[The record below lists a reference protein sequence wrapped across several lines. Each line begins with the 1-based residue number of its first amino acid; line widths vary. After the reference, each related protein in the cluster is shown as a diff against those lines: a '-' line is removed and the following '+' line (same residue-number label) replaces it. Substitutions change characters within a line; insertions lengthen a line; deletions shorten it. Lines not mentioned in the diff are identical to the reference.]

1 MLHLHTIKKGTV
13 KRVTI
18 KDIAKHL
25 GISVSTVSRALANDK
40 NIRQETKEKIYAAAE
55 QLNYRRNTYAAN
67 LRSGNASFI
76 GFIADEMTSPAAAL
90 ILAGVQKVMQRQ
102 GISVLV
108 ACSYNNPQQEAE
120 NLRAMEEQLVGGM
133 IIIPCHES
141 RSAIIMNE
149 MQAKGMPMVFCMR
162 SLREIEAPQV
172 VVNDYNKAFFLLDYI
187 ARDGRKQIVLLKAPN
202 SSKQGSEIHRAY
214 LDVLRKFKLV
224 AAPELTVE
232 CAPTPE
238 AGAAAIDSLIERGIQ
253 FDSVFASSDLS
264 AIGAMNRLLERKVNV
279 PEQVSVA
286 GFAGSPLAQ
295 IVYPHLT
302 TVEPA
307 LTDMGEKAADM
318 LLEKIH
324 NPTAENR
331 TITIP
336 ASICLRG
343 SSHPDKAEPAGRDDT
358 DNPPE

>member
-76 GFIADEMTSPAAAL
+76 GFIADEMTSPAASL
-90 ILAGVQKVMQRQ
+90 ILAGVQKVIQKQ

-120 NLRAMEEQLVGGM
+120 NLRAMEEQLVGGI
-133 IIIPCHES
+133 IIIPCHECK
-141 RSAIIMNE
+141 SAIIMKE
-149 MQAKGMPMVFCMR
+149 MQAKGIPMVFCMR

-172 VVNDYNKAFFLLDYI
+172 VVNDYNKAFFILDYI
-187 ARDGRKQIVLLKAPN
+187 AREGRKRIVLLKAPN
-202 SSKQGSEIHRAY
+202 LSRQGSDIHRAY
-214 LDVLRKFKLV
+214 LDVLRKFKLD

-238 AGAAAIDSLIERGIQ
+238 AGAEAIDRLIDSGVK

-264 AIGAMNRLLERKVNV
+264 AIGAMNRMLERKINI

-307 LTDMGEKAADM
+307 LTDMGEKATDM

-324 NPTAENR
+324 NPKAENR
-331 TITIP
+331 TITIS
-336 ASICLRG
+336 AAICLRG
-343 SSHPDKAEPAGRDDT
+343 SSHPDKAEETEQTGA
-358 DNPPE
+358 DNSPD